1 MHDTPSPEDFKEFL
15 RKHGLSGSRAGFM
28 LGINDRTVRSWTA
41 PAGRKMS
48 RVIPWTAWTLLRL
61 LIGDTDI
68 DAVKKDLE
76 EKKRKEAFTT

>member
-1 MHDTPSPEDFKEFL
+1 
-15 RKHGLSGSRAGFM
+15 
-28 LGINDRTVRSWTA
+28 
-41 PAGRKMS
+41 MS